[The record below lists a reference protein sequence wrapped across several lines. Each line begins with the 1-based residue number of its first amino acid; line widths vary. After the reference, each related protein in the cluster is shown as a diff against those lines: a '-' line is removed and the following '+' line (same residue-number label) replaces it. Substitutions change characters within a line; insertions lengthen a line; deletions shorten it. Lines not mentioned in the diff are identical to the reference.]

1 MRTEEEIR
9 KMKGILTMDWDSVMY
24 LDEQNL
30 NDILPDDW
38 HEGDLVEFTYRR
50 LKKARLKEE

>member
-1 MRTEEEIR
+1 
-9 KMKGILTMDWDSVMY
+9 MKGILTMDWDSVMY

-50 LKKARLKEE
+50 LKKARPKEE